1 MADRSGYIG
10 RAPSDSSVTIARQ
23 HYNPTG
29 VQTDFTFNSGYTVGL
44 IDAYLNGVKLIEG
57 NDYTASDGSTVGL
70 TTAAI
75 ALDTLELV
83 AYKAFNLGFVNSSVA
98 DFTVGT
104 DLVVNGNATFNGTVT
119 GATVGVSSA
128 GTSIGNAKTLN
139 FIGLGNTFAVEGD
152 NVNISIAGGGGGGL
166 GTALSDV
173 KTDPGNQFYT
183 TPRNVTIATGTTF
196 FAEASAGDGGVV
208 FSKLGR
214 IHVAT
219 GATVHVGSGT
229 TLALD
234 VLRIFE

>member
-75 ALDTLELV
+75 SLDTLELV

-119 GATVGVSSA
+119 GATVGITSA
-128 GTSIGNAKTLN
+128 GYNVGTAKSLN

-152 NVNISIAGGGGGGL
+152 TVNISIAGGGGGGL
-166 GTALSDV
+166 GTALSEV

-208 FSKLGR
+208 FSKLGK

-219 GATVHVGSGT
+219 GATVHIGSGT

-234 VLRIFE
+234 VLNIF

>member
-208 FSKLGR
+208 FSKLGK

-219 GATVHVGSGT
+219 GATIHIGSGT

-234 VLRIFE
+234 VLNIF

>member
-119 GATVGVSSA
+119 GATVGITSA
-128 GTSIGNAKTLN
+128 GYNVGTAKSLN

-152 NVNISIAGGGGGGL
+152 TVNISIAGGGGGGL

-196 FAEASAGDGGVV
+196 FAEASVGDGGVV

-219 GATVHVGSGT
+219 GATLHVGSGT
-229 TLALD
+229 TLAMD
-234 VLRIFE
+234 VLNLFL

>member
-75 ALDTLELV
+75 SLDTLELV

-152 NVNISIAGGGGGGL
+152 AVNISIAGGGGGGL
-166 GTALSDV
+166 GTALSEV
-173 KTDPGNQFYT
+173 KSEPGSQIFT
-183 TPRNVTIATGTTF
+183 TPRNTTIAAGSSLYIDV
-196 FAEASAGDGGVV
+196 SAGDGGIA
-208 FSKLGR
+208 FTKLGR
-214 IHVAT
+214 IHVAA
-219 GATVHVGSGT
+219 GATLHVGSGS
-229 TLALD
+229 TLAMD
-234 VLRIFE
+234 VLNLFL

>member
-1 MADRSGYIG
+1 MADRNGYIG
-10 RAPSDSSVTIARQ
+10 RAPGDSSVTIARQ

-75 ALDTLELV
+75 SLDTLELV

-98 DFTVGT
+98 DFNVGANLTVA
-104 DLVVNGNATFNGTVT
+104 GNATFNGTVT

-166 GTALSDV
+166 GTALSEV

-183 TPRNVTIATGTTF
+183 TPRNITIATGTTF

>member
-119 GATVGVSSA
+119 GATVGITSA
-128 GTSIGNAKTLN
+128 GYNVGTAKSLN

-152 NVNISIAGGGGGGL
+152 TVNISIAGGGGGGL
-166 GTALSDV
+166 GTALSEV

-196 FAEASAGDGGVV
+196 FAEASVGDGGVV

-219 GATVHVGSGT
+219 GATLHIGSGT
-229 TLALD
+229 TLAMD
-234 VLRIFE
+234 VLNLFL

>member
-1 MADRSGYIG
+1 MADRNGYIG
-10 RAPSDSSVTIARQ
+10 RAPGDSSITIARQ
-23 HYNPTG
+23 NYTPTG
-29 VQTDFTFNSGYTVGL
+29 IQTDFTFNSGYTVGL
-44 IDAYLNGVKLIEG
+44 IDAYLNGVKLIEA

-75 ALDTLELV
+75 SGDTLELV

-98 DFTVGT
+98 DFSVGANLTVA
-104 DLVVNGNATFNGTVT
+104 GNATFNGTVT
-119 GATVGVSSA
+119 GATVGITSA
-128 GTSIGNAKTLN
+128 GYNVGTAKSLN

-152 NVNISIAGGGGGGL
+152 TVNISIAGGGGGGL
-166 GTALSDV
+166 GTALSEV

-196 FAEASAGDGGVV
+196 FAEASVGDGGVV

-219 GATVHVGSGT
+219 GATLHVGSGT
-229 TLALD
+229 TLAMD
-234 VLRIFE
+234 VLNLFL

>member
-75 ALDTLELV
+75 SLDTLELV

-98 DFTVGT
+98 DFNVGT

-152 NVNISIAGGGGGGL
+152 AVNISIAGGGGGGL

-208 FSKLGR
+208 FSKLGK

-219 GATVHVGSGT
+219 GATVHIGSGT

-234 VLRIFE
+234 VLNIF

>member
-1 MADRSGYIG
+1 MADRNGYIG
-10 RAPSDSSVTIARQ
+10 RAPGDSSVTIARQ

-139 FIGLGNTFAVEGD
+139 FVGTGNTFAVDGD
-152 NVNISIAGGGGGGL
+152 SVNISIAGGGGGGL
-166 GTALSDV
+166 GTALSEV
-173 KTDPGNQFYT
+173 KTEPGSQIFT
-183 TPRNVTIATGTTF
+183 TPRNTTIGAGTTLF
-196 FAEASAGDGGVV
+196 IDVSAGDGGIA
-208 FSKLGR
+208 FTKLGR
-214 IHVAT
+214 IHVAV
-219 GATVHVGSGT
+219 GATLHIGAGS
-229 TLALD
+229 TLAMD
-234 VLRIFE
+234 VLNLFI